1 MDWDNIRVFLHVA
14 RTGRIIDA
22 AQALALDHS
31 TISRRLSKL
40 EESLGV
46 QLFERAG
53 RRLRITSAGEELRRS
68 AAKLESIVLREIGG
82 LGAETT
88 GMTGRVRIGAPEGL
102 GVGYLGGRIA
112 AIMQDY
118 PTLEIEL
125 VALPQTYSLSSREAD
140 IAITL
145 DRPHEGSLATRKLTD
160 YALGFYAT
168 RAYLGRNGVPQA
180 LDDLTGHTLC
190 GYITGLL
197 HTKELA
203 YLDVPDRKFAMR
215 FASTSIIAQCAM
227 IESGMGM
234 GVLPAYLAAGKPL
247 LVPVLQSSFLLRR
260 SYWLS
265 VHEDLRRH
273 ARIRKTVDLLTAA
286 VRRERSL
293 FVKPSS
299 TRDASKLLLTA
310 EFAGFDGLLVI
321 DRVFRK

>member
-14 RTGRIIDA
+14 RTGRVIDA
-22 AQALALDHS
+22 AKALALDHS
-31 TISRRLSKL
+31 TISRRLAKL

-53 RRLRITSAGEELRRS
+53 RRLRITSAGEDLRRS
-68 AAKLESIVLREIGG
+68 AAKLESIVLQEIGG

-88 GMTGRVRIGAPEGL
+88 KGMTGRVRIGAPEGL

-118 PTLEIEL
+118 PNLDIEL

-140 IAITL
+140 IAISL
-145 DRPHEGSLATRKLTD
+145 DRPEEGSLATRKLTD
-160 YALGFYAT
+160 YELGFYAT
-168 RAYLGRNGVPQA
+168 GDYLGRNGVPQT

-190 GYITGLL
+190 GYIAGLL
-197 HTKELA
+197 HTRELA
-203 YLDVPDRKFAMR
+203 YLDIADLKPAMR
-215 FASTSIIAQCAM
+215 FTSTSIIAQCAM
-227 IESGMGM
+227 IESGMAM
-234 GVLPAYLAAGKPL
+234 GVLPAYLAAGKHL
-247 LVPVLQSSFLLRR
+247 LVPVLQRSFLLRR

-293 FVKPSS
+293 FDKGSS
-299 TRDASKLLLTA
+299 TRDTSAS
-310 EFAGFDGLLVI
+310 
-321 DRVFRK
+321 